1 MKKRIFALCT
11 AALLLFGC
19 GASGSSDTDIT
30 APEPTADS
38 SQFAVYPSNTYIA
51 TGNNY
56 CITAADAVSYRA
68 YLPVETPGALEYCF
82 YFSNTVDSTWGKGEV
97 AFVNKPGAA
106 YTVSAASVGISAE
119 IQGAVLNEQPVTFS
133 GQAQKS
139 VSPSETYWSDPLTV
153 DVPAGNYLVWTWTV
167 QGDAIPATVMSDLTP
182 TYAAKAGGQFIYTNE
197 IPLPQLIGA
206 KRDVKKRIVHIGDS
220 ITQGTGTPQYENA
233 FWVSDIAKSLDA
245 EYSVWNLGLGYSRA
259 SDCVLD
265 GDWLQR
271 ARHADLVTVAFGT
284 NDMQGGQYGVGAPN
298 AAPAI
303 NTWLSQIVTKLRDA
317 GCEVVLFNAPPF
329 DLPALNEGIRAELN
343 QLLPD
348 TAAQTGATLFDWASL
363 LEQPDAP
370 GRSLYG
376 GHPNAE
382 GCKVVADAFL
392 KQFADKLN

>member
-1 MKKRIFALCT
+1 MKKRILALCT
-11 AALLLFGC
+11 AALMLSGC
-19 GASGSSDTDIT
+19 GTAGSSIT
-30 APEPTADS
+30 EPETFADS
-38 SQFAVYPSNTYIA
+38 SQFAVYPSNTAIA

-56 CITAADAVSYRA
+56 CVQAEQAVSYRA

-82 YFSNTVDSTWGKGEV
+82 YFSNTVDSTWGKGAV
-97 AFVNKPGAA
+97 AYVNKPGAA
-106 YTVSAASVGISAE
+106 YTVSAASVGTASE
-119 IQGAVLNEQPVTFS
+119 IQGAVRNEQPVTFS

-139 VSPSETYWSDPLTV
+139 AAPSETYWSDPLTV
-153 DVPAGNYLVWTWTV
+153 DVPDGDYLVWTWTV
-167 QGDAIPATVMSDLTP
+167 QGDAIPATVMSDLAP

-220 ITQGTGTPQYENA
+220 ITQGTGTPQYANA
-233 FWVSDIAKSLDA
+233 FWVADIAASLGE
-245 EYSVWNLGLGYSRA
+245 EYSVWNLGLGFSRA
-259 SDCVLD
+259 SDCVTD

-298 AAPAI
+298 AASAI
-303 NTWLSQIVTKLRDA
+303 NAWIAQIVTKLRDA

-329 DLPALNEGIRAELN
+329 DLPALNEGIRTELN

-348 TAAQTGATLFDWASL
+348 TAAQTGAALFDWASL
-363 LEQPDAP
+363 LEKPDAP

-382 GCKVVADAFL
+382 GCRVIADAFL
-392 KQFADKLN
+392 SQFANRLT